1 MVNAPLTA
9 SHYKTM
15 NCEIERGTNVALA
28 SAEGNEILMRL
39 AARPGADMKAR
50 LLLALT
56 ALFMER
62 PIHTAEEQRQ
72 YVELALRLIEQVD
85 AATQETVAAMLRN
98 HAAAPVE
105 VCVRLGIAPPTP
117 RELTDCASN
126 PAEIP
131 PADDAAPEPAAIPD
145 AAALGEAFFA
155 ADAAE
160 RRRLLSLLPAE
171 PETAMAGFPA
181 TPEDAAR
188 FYAGLDAAAL
198 KGRIGEFIREFERR
212 LAIPRSLSE
221 RIVNDHSGE
230 PMVIAA
236 KAANMPIAVLQRLLL
251 LVNAAVGHSVQR
263 VYDLTKLYHEL
274 DRGKA
279 TRIFVQ
285 WRAEAK
291 PDPVLAGAD
300 STERR
305 PPRDQSVASLRA
317 RFGALSDRVGERG
330 VSVRSDAGSA
340 VLRDLRSR

>member
-1 MVNAPLTA
+1 M
-9 SHYKTM
+9 
-15 NCEIERGTNVALA
+15 G
-28 SAEGNEILMRL
+28 L

-56 ALFMER
+56 ALYAER

-85 AATQETVAAMLRN
+85 AATEETVAAMLRD

-105 VCVRLGIAPPTP
+105 VCVRLGIAPPAP
-117 RELTDCASN
+117 HGGIDGASAA
-126 PAEIP
+126 AEAP
-131 PADDAAPEPAAIPD
+131 PGGDAVQVSAGVPD
-145 AAALGEAFFA
+145 ASTLGEAFFA
-155 ADAAE
+155 AGAAE

-171 PETAMAGFPA
+171 PNTLMAGAPSN
-181 TPEDAAR
+181 PEDAAR
-188 FYAGLDAAAL
+188 FYAALDAAAL

-221 RIVNDHSGE
+221 RVVNDHLGE
-230 PMVIAA
+230 PMVVVA

-251 LVNAAVGHSVQR
+251 VVNAAVGHSVER

-279 TRIFVQ
+279 IRLFVQ

-291 PDPVLAGAD
+291 PDPVAAGPD

-317 RFGALSDRVGERG
+317 RFGALSDRVAERG
-330 VSVRSDAGSA
+330 VSVRSDEGNA